1 LLSHQFKINPRLQL
15 EILYFMKHFRVAL
28 CFDAAL
34 DNGIGHFFGAMQID
48 GFIEKTNSKSRSMN
62 GSASFATPNPLP
74 AAAAR

>member
-1 LLSHQFKINPRLQL
+1 
-15 EILYFMKHFRVAL
+15 MKHFRVAL

-62 GSASFATPNPLP
+62 GFASFAKPKVLRAP
-74 AAAAR
+74 AAR